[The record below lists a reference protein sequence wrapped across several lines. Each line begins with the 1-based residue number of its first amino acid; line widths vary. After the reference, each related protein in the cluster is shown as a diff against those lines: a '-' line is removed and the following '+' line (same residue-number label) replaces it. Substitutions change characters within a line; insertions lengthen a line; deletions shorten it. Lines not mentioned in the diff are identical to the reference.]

1 MQDRTGERDG
11 KGGSMDEGRKI
22 LLAAAR
28 AHVARTGHGVTMVGL
43 NFVHCPVC
51 KAHAH
56 LDSGGHVLIAHDR
69 GYSYHEPVRPEAF

>member
-1 MQDRTGERDG
+1 
-11 KGGSMDEGRKI
+11 MDEGRKI

-28 AHVARTGHGVTMVGL
+28 AHLARTGHGAVMVGL

-56 LDSGGHVLIAHDR
+56 LGSDGRGLIAHNRD
-69 GYSYHEPVRPEAF
+69 YTYYETVKAESY